1 MKYKVANVKFNNGNG
16 ALLCS
21 QCRVIIAYG
30 FDHTDEEHYC
40 PNCALIK
47 LSEIGQEKSEVSNNE
62 TH

>member
-1 MKYKVANVKFNNGNG
+1 MVTLVKFKVANVKYNNGNG

-40 PNCALIK
+40 PKCI
-47 LSEIGQEKSEVSNNE
+47 EKRIQDERDNG
-62 TH
+62 

>member
-1 MKYKVANVKFNNGNG
+1 VKFKVANVKFNNGNG

-40 PNCALIK
+40 PKCALVK
-47 LSEIGQEKSEVSNNE
+47 LSELDQELEMRMQDE
-62 TH
+62 D